1 MIGRAD
7 VERAIVE
14 DEQLVE
20 QIARLLEDRAEL
32 DAWSDDLRVALAL
45 ALEDAAMSRTE
56 GWKAVTL
63 RRHLFGPG
71 DVVPAR
77 ISDMSRQPALTDR
90 ARAERL
96 RAALPAR
103 VKYRAGMYLPRDAR

>member
-14 DEQLVE
+14 DEQFVE
-20 QIARLLEDRAEL
+20 EVARLIESRAALE
-32 DAWSDDLRVALAL
+32 AWSDDMRATLAL
-45 ALEDAAMSRTE
+45 ALEDVSMSRTE

-63 RRHLFGPG
+63 RRHLFGPV
-71 DVVPAR
+71 DLVPERITYVAR
-77 ISDMSRQPALTDR
+77 PPSVTDR

-96 RAALPAR
+96 RAVLPAR
-103 VKYRAGMYLPRDAR
+103 VTYRAGRYLLRDAS

>member
-1 MIGRAD
+1 MTGRAD

-20 QIARLLEDRAEL
+20 EIARLLEGGAEFEGWTDEMRA
-32 DAWSDDLRVALAL
+32 ALAL
-45 ALEDAAMSRTE
+45 ALDDAAMSRTE

-63 RRHLFGPG
+63 RRHLFGPVE
-71 DVVPAR
+71 VVPEQIMHAP
-77 ISDMSRQPALTDR
+77 RQPSPADR
-90 ARAERL
+90 VRAERL

-103 VKYRAGMYLPRDAR
+103 VKYRAGRYLLRDAP